1 MMFSSRAYGVNVA
14 MIEIIT
20 PFICFDPLL
29 QANPPNQAAAS
40 YAHSR
45 QRLRI
50 MHLAV
55 DEVVHMRL

>member
-1 MMFSSRAYGVNVA
+1 MFSSRAYGVNVA

-20 PFICFDPLL
+20 PFIARDPLVE
-29 QANPPNQAAAS
+29 ARASHETAAS

-50 MHLAV
+50 MYLAV
-55 DEVVHMRL
+55 DEVVHVCL